1 MYFYLI
7 HPPPSCSQTHPS
19 SLPSWLYV
27 LSLFYRLINSICAIY
42 MLIHVAVP

>member
-7 HPPPSCSQTHPS
+7 HPPPSRSQPHSS